1 LRELTRKAE
10 AGEFTL
16 GPMLMALIG
25 SRKRDKKW
33 GVAMPEQAV
42 RLISLRRQMRL
53 RFRAPSV
60 GERSTASASIPAI
73 NARERRLD
81 VTRRALAIPRLS
93 QSSRG

>member
-1 LRELTRKAE
+1 
-10 AGEFTL
+10 
-16 GPMLMALIG
+16 M
-25 SRKRDKKW
+25 

-42 RLISLRRQMRL
+42 QLISLRRQMRL

-81 VTRRALAIPRLS
+81 VTRRALAIPQLS
-93 QSSRG
+93 QGSRG